1 MALYKNLDSIQDI
14 FQEGNV
20 IDGFRIGHRIHRG
33 GMAVLYQ
40 ATKEGIEYPVLMKV
54 PRIGRDQPVESLIG
68 FETELNI
75 MRSLNSPYV
84 PRIAGTGDISSKPY
98 IAMEH
103 LEGVSLD
110 KIIEEEGGRIDDIEK
125 IIEIVSNIATAVGTL
140 HAQDVIHLDIKPE
153 NILIQP
159 NNGIALIDFGLAHHS
174 RYPDLLQEAMIK
186 GIGSAPYISPEQI
199 MGIRNDW
206 RSDIFSIGALLYEML
221 TGEHP
226 FGSPSSVS
234 GLRKRMWS
242 EPLPPRALRKEIP
255 PWLQEVVLRCLEPLA
270 DERYQNAKRLGHIL
284 KNPQS
289 IQLTERS
296 EKIYPNSPWVNIKRW
311 VKAAGYQPSECPR
324 PSNAHDNAPVLVV
337 AIDTR
342 QHDEVLRSKM
352 QNAAQHLL
360 QAYPESRIICLS
372 TIFST
377 PTFEGNDETET
388 ASGIVRNHLA
398 QLMEWAKPLKMP
410 TERVSFHV
418 LEAIDPATR
427 IIEFAN
433 DNHASMIMIGAS
445 HKIPNK
451 VAPWRT
457 SMTKIVEEASCSVH
471 IVRT

>member
-1 MALYKNLDSIQDI
+1 MVLYKNLDPIKDI
-14 FQEGNV
+14 FQEGNEV
-20 IDGFRIGHRIHRG
+20 DGFLIGEPIHKG

-40 ATKEGIEYPVLMKV
+40 ATKVGIDHPILIKV
-54 PRIGRDQPVESLIG
+54 PRVGRDQPVESLIG
-68 FETELNI
+68 FETELNVMSAI
-75 MRSLNSPYV
+75 NSPYV
-84 PRIAGTGDISSKPY
+84 PKIVGTGDMASKPY

-103 LEGVSLD
+103 LSGTSLD
-110 KIIEEEGGRIDDIEK
+110 KIIEAEGGKLSDIERVV
-125 IIEIVSNIATAVGTL
+125 EIASNIATAIGSL

-153 NILIQP
+153 NILVQP
-159 NNGIALIDFGLAHHS
+159 NSKIALIDFGLAHHA
-174 RYPDLLQEAMIK
+174 RFPDLLLEAMIK

-206 RSDIFSIGALLYEML
+206 RSDIFSIGVLLYEML

-226 FGSPSSVS
+226 FGAPSSIN

-270 DERYQNAKRLGHIL
+270 DQRYQSAKRLGHLL

-296 EKIYPNSPWVNIKRW
+296 EKIFPNSPWANFKRW
-311 VKAAGYQPSECPR
+311 IKAAGYQPSECPR
-324 PSNAHDNAPVLVV
+324 PSNAIDTAPVLIV

-360 QAYPESRIICLS
+360 QGYPESRIICLS

-377 PTFEGNDETET
+377 PTFEGNEETQT

-398 QLMEWAKPLKMP
+398 QLMEWAQPLNMP

-451 VAPWRT
+451 VAPWRS

-471 IVRT
+471 IVRS

>member
-1 MALYKNLDSIQDI
+1 MVLYKNLDSIKDI
-14 FQEGNV
+14 FQEGNEV
-20 IDGFRIGHRIHRG
+20 DGFLIGEPIHKG
-33 GMAVLYQ
+33 GMAILYQ
-40 ATKEGIEYPVLMKV
+40 ATKVGIDRPILMKV

-75 MRSLNSPYV
+75 MSAIDSPFV
-84 PRIAGTGDISSKPY
+84 PRIFGTGDMTSKPY

-103 LEGVSLD
+103 LNGTPLN
-110 KIIEEEGGRIDDIEK
+110 KIIEIEGGKLTDIEK
-125 IIEIVSNIATAVGTL
+125 IIEIVSNIAIAIGSL

-153 NILIQP
+153 NILVQP
-159 NNGIALIDFGLAHHS
+159 DSKIALIDFGLAHHA
-174 RYPDLLQEAMIK
+174 RFPDLLLEAMIK

-206 RSDIFSIGALLYEML
+206 RSDIFSIGVLLYEML

-226 FGSPSSVS
+226 FGSPRSIN

-242 EPLPPRALRKEIP
+242 EPLPPRAIRKEIP
-255 PWLQEVVLRCLEPLA
+255 AWLQEVVLRCLEPLA
-270 DERYQNAKRLGHIL
+270 DQRYQSAKQLGHLL

-289 IQLTERS
+289 IKLTERS

-324 PSNAHDNAPVLVV
+324 PSTALDHAPVLIV

-342 QHDEVLRSKM
+342 QHDDVLRSKM

-377 PTFEGNDETET
+377 PTFEGNDETQT

-398 QLMEWAKPLKMP
+398 QLME
-410 TERVSFHV
+410 
-418 LEAIDPATR
+418 
-427 IIEFAN
+427 
-433 DNHASMIMIGAS
+433 
-445 HKIPNK
+445 
-451 VAPWRT
+451 
-457 SMTKIVEEASCSVH
+457 
-471 IVRT
+471 

>member
-1 MALYKNLDSIQDI
+1 MVLYKNLDPIKDI
-14 FQEGNV
+14 FQEGNEV
-20 IDGFRIGHRIHRG
+20 DGFLIGEPIHKG

-40 ATKEGIEYPVLMKV
+40 ATKVGIDHPILIKV
-54 PRIGRDQPVESLIG
+54 PRVGRDQPIESLIG

-75 MRSLNSPYV
+75 MSAINSPFV
-84 PRIAGTGDISSKPY
+84 PRVFGTGDMATKPY

-103 LEGVSLD
+103 LNGIPLD
-110 KIIEEEGGRIDDIEK
+110 KIIEAEGGKLSDIEK
-125 IIEIVSNIATAVGTL
+125 VIEIVSNIATAIGSL

-153 NILIQP
+153 NILVQP
-159 NNGIALIDFGLAHHS
+159 NSKIALIDFGLAHHA
-174 RYPDLLQEAMIK
+174 RFPDLLLEAMIK

-206 RSDIFSIGALLYEML
+206 RSDIFSIGVLLYEML

-226 FGSPSSVS
+226 FGAPSSIN

-270 DERYQNAKRLGHIL
+270 DQRYQSAKRLGHLL

-289 IQLTERS
+289 IQLTERA
-296 EKIYPNSPWVNIKRW
+296 EKIFPNSPWANFKRW
-311 VKAAGYQPSECPR
+311 IKAAGYQPSECPR
-324 PSNAHDNAPVLVV
+324 PSNAIDTAPVLII

-360 QAYPESRIICLS
+360 QGYPESRIICLS

-377 PTFEGNDETET
+377 PTFEGNEETQT

-398 QLMEWAKPLKMP
+398 QLMEWAQPLNMP

-471 IVRT
+471 IVRS